1 MKVKDM
7 MTSPVQYCGPDTN
20 LAAAAMKMWD
30 SDCGV
35 LPVVDSEGKVIGII
49 TDRDICM
56 AAATRHRDV
65 AEFSVWE
72 TIAGN
77 VYACS
82 PDDDVRNALKT
93 MAEHRVRRLP
103 VVNDDGLL
111 LGILCMNDLILQ
123 AQESKGKKAPELPYE
138 RVMNT
143 LKVISAHRVL
153 AS

>member
-1 MKVKDM
+1 M
-7 MTSPVQYCGPDTN
+7 
-20 LAAAAMKMWD
+20 
-30 SDCGV
+30 
-35 LPVVDSEGKVIGII
+35 
-49 TDRDICM
+49 
-56 AAATRHRDV
+56 

-103 VVNDDGLL
+103 VVNGDGLL

-143 LKVISAHRVL
+143 LKVISAHRAL

>member
-1 MKVKDM
+1 MKVKDI

-35 LPVVDSEGKVIGII
+35 LPVVDSEGKVIGMI

-72 TIAGN
+72 TTAGN

-82 PDDDVRNALKT
+82 PDDDVRDALKT

-103 VVNDDGLL
+103 VVNGDGLL

-123 AQESKGKKAPELPYE
+123 AQESKGKKAPDLPYE
-138 RVMNT
+138 RVMNA